1 MNQNREP
8 NWKRAGFFAVIFLI
22 ICGIMYVT
30 LVMPKHKK
38 ISHEESE
45 VTSNLAAKEQT
56 EVNSEEENTESESS
70 VSAEVDLP
78 DGFRKA
84 SDEELLSI
92 PDSDDLITEGSKI
105 LSLIGVEKV
114 DNVIYGNYKSDT
126 SNSITTV
133 NLDAYTVSDIRNLIV
148 SFMYLKTSSN
158 SSTTPKWSISYVM
171 DADTRNYYY
180 VPDELKNTVDLYDY
194 NTGEVISEKSET
206 SEDVQERIDQDLDE
220 AEEEFEEKLDDLK
233 ENQGDITSR
242 EISELLFEGE
252 SIIDV
257 TVNDMKQYDYIS
269 DIYIEVDEGKD
280 LVSIVVQVPSS
291 TDVDTAKMAGEDVS
305 RYLAFCASCV
315 NSYFSTPGSDDIGGI
330 YEKYDLLIY
339 IDDGNQ
345 NLNIYGA
352 KVTTAKEITWRL

>member
-1 MNQNREP
+1 MNQNRKP
-8 NWKRAGFFAVIFLI
+8 NWKRTGFFAAIFLI

-30 LVMPKHKK
+30 LVMPNHKK
-38 ISHEESE
+38 SSQEEGE
-45 VTSNLAAKEQT
+45 AGSNLAVEEQT
-56 EVNSEEENTESESS
+56 EVNSKEENTESGSSESS
-70 VSAEVDLP
+70 EVDLP

-133 NLDAYTVSDIRNLIV
+133 NLDAYTVSDVRNLIV

-158 SSTTPKWSISYVM
+158 ASKTPKWSISYVM
-171 DADTRNYYY
+171 DADTRNYFY

-194 NTGEVISEKSET
+194 NTGEMISEKAET
-206 SEDVQERIDQDLDE
+206 SEDVQDKIDQDLDE
-220 AEEEFEEKLDDLK
+220 ADEEFEEKLDDLK
-233 ENQGDITSR
+233 ENQGDVTSR

-257 TVNDMKQYDYIS
+257 TVNDMKKYDYIS
-269 DIYIEVDEGKD
+269 DIYIEVDEEKD

-291 TDVDTAKMAGEDVS
+291 TDVDTAKMTGEDVA
-305 RYLAFCASCV
+305 RYLALCAGCV
-315 NSYFSTPGSDDIGGI
+315 NSYFAIPSNDDIGGI
-330 YEKYDLLIY
+330 YEKYDLLMY
-339 IDDGNQ
+339 IDDNYH
-345 NLNIYGA
+345 NFDIYGA